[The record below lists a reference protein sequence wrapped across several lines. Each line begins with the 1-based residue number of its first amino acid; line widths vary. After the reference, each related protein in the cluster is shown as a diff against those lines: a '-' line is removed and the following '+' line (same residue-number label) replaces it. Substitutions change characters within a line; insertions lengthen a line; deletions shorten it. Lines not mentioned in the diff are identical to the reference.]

1 MPKYIFLRKILALVW
16 TSFLVNMILCL
27 IKGVYPSWFVIIA
40 PAVML
45 CFHVWFDIWAINYAR
60 THGEEVKA
68 VINEEFSDKKE
79 E

>member
-27 IKGVYPSWFVIIA
+27 IKGIYPTWFVIIT
-40 PAVML
+40 PAVVL
-45 CFHVWFDIWAINYAR
+45 CFNVWFDVWAINYAR

>member
-27 IKGVYPSWFVIIA
+27 IKGIYPTWFVIIT
-40 PAVML
+40 P
-45 CFHVWFDIWAINYAR
+45 VWFDIWAINYAR

>member
-27 IKGVYPSWFVIIA
+27 IKGIYPTWFVIIT
-40 PAVML
+40 PAVVL
-45 CFHVWFDIWAINYAR
+45 CFNVWFDIWAINYAK
-60 THGEEVKA
+60 THSDEVKA